1 MDGLNGLRKVISA
14 VYPKSQM
21 QRCIV
26 HQIRFS
32 TRYVSCKDIN
42 ALMANLKPVYQAI
55 NEEEGMA
62 TLLRFA
68 GRWNKQYLACMKS
81 WLGNL

>member
-1 MDGLNGLRKVISA
+1 MDGLNGLRKVIGA

-26 HQIRFS
+26 HQTRFS

-55 NEEEGMA
+55 NE
-62 TLLRFA
+62 
-68 GRWNKQYLACMKS
+68 
-81 WLGNL
+81 